1 MTGSKLRSISR
12 VALLL
17 VLVCAGGVLPVRG
30 ALGSGGVAASPGAGT
45 SSTPGGVPPQLTA
58 GDGRF
63 WAGGAPVTL
72 RGVYM
77 PVGGSET
84 RFDLIKSWNM
94 NFVRLN
100 WQWGQLEPNPPVNQ
114 GGGVWTHTYDA
125 AYVAR
130 VRAVVTAASQR
141 GLWVVLG
148 NYWDRATYFNWPD
161 WLYRAPYNSHGLT
174 YPLTPEGKTLAET
187 DYWSDPLRQQFMT
200 EQLSYMAA
208 QLAPTP
214 GVSGYEV
221 MNEPPW
227 GTLPSTHE
235 TTQLILDSQLSA
247 GQAIRAADPARVL
260 FFMTRGYF
268 GLGTPNADLSGFV
281 AMGNVALDVHDY
293 GGARWGS
300 GFNNA
305 GSSDYGE
312 AGQAVLAPLNG
323 NLDTPNAYTGSV
335 ASQLRWVQALLDA
348 LKPWGIPLVIG
359 EFGDSTAD
367 PGIYTYFGTTTT
379 GFNTLGAS
387 WAALWLSLVV
397 DNETMALQP
406 WAPIVIAAAG
416 APPP

>member
-1 MTGSKLRSISR
+1 MRGSKRRISR

-17 VLVCAGGVLPVRG
+17 VLASAGVVLPVRA
-30 ALGSGGVAASPGAGT
+30 ALGSGGLTASPGAGA
-45 SSTPGGVPPQLTA
+45 SPTPTGVPAPLTA
-58 GDGRF
+58 RDGRF
-63 WAGGAPVTL
+63 WAGGVSVML

-77 PVGGSET
+77 PVSGLDA
-84 RFDLIKSWNM
+84 RFDLVQSWNM

-100 WQWGQLEPNPPVNQ
+100 WQWGQLEPNPPVKQ
-114 GGGVWTHTYDA
+114 VGGAWTHTYDT

-130 VRAVVTAASQR
+130 VRAAVTAASQR

-148 NYWDRATYFNWPD
+148 NYWDRTKYFNWPD
-161 WLYRAPYNSHGLT
+161 WLYQAPYNSHGIT

-187 DYWSDPLRQQFMT
+187 DYWSDALRQQLMT
-200 EQLSYMAA
+200 EQLSYLAT

-247 GQAIRAADPARVL
+247 GQAIRTADPARVV

-281 AMGNVALDVHDY
+281 AMGNVALDAHDY

-323 NLDTPNAYTGSV
+323 NLDTPNAYIGSV
-335 ASQLRWVQALLDA
+335 ASQLRWVRGLLDA
-348 LKPWGIPLVIG
+348 LAPSGIPLVIG
-359 EFGDSTAD
+359 EFGDSVAD

-379 GFNTLGAS
+379 AFNALGVS
-387 WAALWLSLVV
+387 WSALWLSLVV
-397 DNETMALQP
+397 DNYTMELLP